1 MRIFDSIRK
10 TEYSTVV
17 ALGFFDGVHIGHK
30 QVINTCINN
39 CDENSKSV
47 VFTFKESP
55 HNTLS
60 KTKKPLLT
68 NNEQK
73 FEHIEKLGVDE
84 IFCVDFESV
93 MDLSADEFVRD
104 ILSDKLNAKCVVT
117 GFNYRFSK
125 GGKADADELAKLCA
139 KYNIRTIKCEP
150 VVFKGESVSSTR
162 IRQCIANGD
171 IQAANAM
178 LGYDFVIDTHVRSG
192 NHIGTKINSPTINQ
206 RLHTDVVVPK
216 LGVYATMVTVK
227 GKTYIGATNIGT
239 HPTVGQCEPVCETHL
254 LSYDGA
260 DIYGESVQTKLVCF
274 VRAEQKFDG
283 IDELVAQIEKD
294 TKTIEDF
301 FKNKS
306 TV

>member
-17 ALGFFDGVHIGHK
+17 ALGFFDGVHIGHQ
-30 QVINTCINN
+30 QVINTCVNN

-55 HNTLS
+55 HNTLCD
-60 KTKKPLLT
+60 TKKPLLT

-84 IFCVDFESV
+84 VFCVDFESV
-93 MDLSADEFVRD
+93 MDLSAQEFVKD
-104 ILSDKLNAKCVVT
+104 ILCDKLNAQCVVT

-171 IQAANAM
+171 IEDANAM
-178 LGYDFVIDTHVRSG
+178 LGYDFTIDTHIRRG

-216 LGVYATMVTVK
+216 LGVYATVVTVK
-227 GKTYIGATNIGT
+227 DKTYIGATNIGT

-274 VRAEQKFDG
+274 VREEKKFDS

-294 TKTIEDF
+294 TKTIEDY

>member
-17 ALGFFDGVHIGHK
+17 ALGFFDGVHIGHQ
-30 QVINTCINN
+30 QVINTCVNN
-39 CDENSKSV
+39 CNENSKSV

-55 HNTLS
+55 HNTLCD
-60 KTKKPLLT
+60 TKKPLLT

-73 FEHIEKLGVDE
+73 FKHIEKLGVDE

-93 MDLSADEFVRD
+93 MELSAQEFVKD
-104 ILSDKLNAKCVVT
+104 ILCDKLNAKCVVT

-125 GGKADADELAKLCA
+125 GGKADADELSRLCA
-139 KYNIRTIKCEP
+139 MYNIKTIKCEP
-150 VVFKGESVSSTR
+150 VVFKGDSVSSTR
-162 IRQCIANGD
+162 IRQCIVNGD
-171 IQAANAM
+171 IEDANAM
-178 LGYDFVIDTHVRSG
+178 LGYDFTIDTHIRRG

-227 GKTYIGATNIGT
+227 NKTYIGATNIGT

-254 LSYDGA
+254 LSYNGT

-274 VRAEQKFDG
+274 VREEKKFDS

-294 TKTIEDF
+294 TKTIEDY